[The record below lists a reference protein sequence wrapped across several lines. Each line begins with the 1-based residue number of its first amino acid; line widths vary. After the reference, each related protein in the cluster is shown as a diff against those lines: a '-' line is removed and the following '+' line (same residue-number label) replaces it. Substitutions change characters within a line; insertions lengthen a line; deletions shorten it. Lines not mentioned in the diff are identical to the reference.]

1 MRRAHFADEDQ
12 ITLPQQQLENQLNQ
26 PLLERQ
32 PSQLP
37 SAFDERAQQPPPR
50 AAGGVL
56 RDKHG
61 KYRTLYDQRARTTVL
76 VNLAG
81 ILERSNEQT
90 LPALYKYVG
99 RSFKATPRQLGLV
112 TLGCALVQAIT
123 SPIGGLLGH
132 YFNRITVLS
141 IGCFVWATMAAAFAM
156 THSVAT
162 GAFFW
167 AFNGFGLALLIPNAQ
182 SLIADYFKPVSRG
195 AAFGALQ
202 MTGALGGM
210 AGALFATNIGHLK
223 VEIFDYQ
230 IEGWRIAFFSVAF
243 LSAVVGVLNLI
254 FSVDPRYKLEEPQY
268 AQAPDIFKQR
278 PISVERIA
286 ADIVSVLAV
295 PSFIL
300 IVVQGIVGS
309 APWNALVWNTL
320 YLQLLGFTDFQAS
333 LIASLFL
340 AGTALGGLIGGLLGD
355 WASKRSPNHGRVL
368 MAQFSVGCGV
378 PLSAIVYK
386 LLPASSGPGMLW
398 LYGSIF
404 FLFGTLI
411 SWAGPA
417 CTSPVFGDIVPAQQ
431 RSIIYSFDRAF
442 EGAMA
447 SMAAPLVGWIAERMG
462 FSTDDSEGGGSKDLD
477 SAAALGDAMLICTAI
492 PWAVCALL
500 YSGLHITYRR
510 DRVAAKAYQRA
521 RSGFMSVTTIP
532 SVVDNVGEE
541 EGRGEEAEEEEELMT
556 EEEEERAHEA
566 ALAAI
571 GSRRMPLPATVLQQ
585 QQQQQPPPLPTVTG
599 RRGGRGSRG
608 ARMGRDVS
616 RSV

>member
-1 MRRAHFADEDQ
+1 MRRAHFSEENQ
-12 ITLPQQQLENQLNQ
+12 VILPQQQLESQLNQ
-26 PLLERQ
+26 PLLARET
-32 PSQLP
+32 SQLFTP
-37 SAFDERAQQPPPR
+37 FGDRAQQPPR

-56 RDKHG
+56 RDKYG

-112 TLGCALVQAIT
+112 TLGCALVQAVT

-132 YFNRITVLS
+132 YFNRVIILS
-141 IGCFVWATMAAAFAM
+141 IGCFIWAAMAAAFAM

-162 GAFFW
+162 GALFW

-210 AGALFATNIGHLK
+210 AGALFATNVGHFK
-223 VEIFDYQ
+223 VDLFDYK
-230 IEGWRIAFFSVAF
+230 IEGWRLAFFSVAF
-243 LSAVVGVLNLI
+243 VSAVVGVLNLI
-254 FSVDPRYKLEEPQY
+254 YSVDPRYKLEDSQY
-268 AQAPDIFKQR
+268 AQAPDIFKKR
-278 PISVERIA
+278 PIGIERIV
-286 ADIVSVLAV
+286 ADIISVLAV

-300 IVVQGIVGS
+300 IVCQGIVGS

-378 PLSAIVYK
+378 PMSAIVYK
-386 LLPASSGPGMLW
+386 LLPASSGPGMVW
-398 LYGSIF
+398 LYGSL
-404 FLFGTLI
+404 FLVFGTLI

-417 CTSPVFGDIVPAQQ
+417 CNSPIFGDIVPAQQ

-442 EGAMA
+442 EGAIA
-447 SMAAPLVGWIAERMG
+447 SMAAPVVGWIAERMG
-462 FSTDDSEGGGSKDLD
+462 FSTDDDDEGESKDLE
-477 SAAALGDAMLICTAI
+477 SAAALGDAMLICIAV
-492 PWAVCALL
+492 PWAICAIL

-510 DRVAAKAYQRA
+510 DRMAAKAYQRA
-521 RSGFMSVTTIP
+521 RSGFMSVNTLP
-532 SVVDNVGEE
+532 SLADSVEE
-541 EGRGEEAEEEEELMT
+541 EERGGEAEEEEEELMT
-556 EEEEERAHEA
+556 EEEEERAFDA
-566 ALAAI
+566 ALAAM
-571 GSRRMPLPATVLQQ
+571 GTRRMPLPVAALQQ
-585 QQQQQPPPLPTVTG
+585 QQQQQQPTVPG
-599 RRGGRGSRG
+599 RRGERGSEG
-608 ARMGRDVS
+608 ARTGRDMR

>member
-12 ITLPQQQLENQLNQ
+12 IILPQQNLENQLNQ
-26 PLLERQ
+26 PLLERE
-32 PSQLP
+32 PSQLFTP
-37 SAFDERAQQPPPR
+37 FSGQPPPR
-50 AAGGVL
+50 QAGGVL

-132 YFNRITVLS
+132 YYNRVIILS
-141 IGCFVWATMAAAFAM
+141 IGCFVWASMAAGFAI

-162 GAFFW
+162 GALFW

-195 AAFGALQ
+195 SAFGALQ

-210 AGALFATNIGHLK
+210 AGALFATNIGHLQIQ
-223 VEIFDYQ
+223 IFEYL
-230 IEGWRIAFFSVAF
+230 IEGWRLAFFSVAF
-243 LSAVVGVLNLI
+243 LSTVVGVLNLI

-268 AQAPDIFKQR
+268 AQAPDIYKQR
-278 PISVERIA
+278 PISVGRMT
-286 ADIVSVLAV
+286 ADVVSVLAV

-355 WASKRSPNHGRVL
+355 LASKRSPNHGRVL

-378 PLSAIVYK
+378 PMSAIVYK

-404 FLFGTLI
+404 FLFGTFI

-442 EGAMA
+442 EGAIA
-447 SMAAPLVGWIAERMG
+447 SMAAPVVGWIAERMG
-462 FSTDDSEGGGSKDLD
+462 FSTDDDPGDDGGSSKDLE

-492 PWAVCALL
+492 PWAICALL

-510 DRVAAKAYQRA
+510 DRMAAKAYQRA
-521 RSGFMSVTTIP
+521 RSGFMSVSTIP
-532 SVVDNVGEE
+532 SITDIVE
-541 EGRGEEAEEEEELMT
+541 EGERGEEAEEEAEEELMT
-556 EEEEERAHEA
+556 EEEEERALEA
-566 ALAAI
+566 ALAAMR
-571 GSRRMPLPATVLQQ
+571 SRR
-585 QQQQQPPPLPTVTG
+585 G
-599 RRGGRGSRG
+599 ERGSGG
-608 ARMGRDVS
+608 AWMGREV
-616 RSV
+616 